1 MKFLPR
7 NNNLSQ
13 GSEVIAMEQSL
24 MIKRIKYKTGVW
36 RRKDRKKK
44 EKTQRI
50 AREIKQEINL
60 RKKKGYLKKY
70 KRLITSDIIKLEKD
84 ED

>member
-44 EKTQRI
+44 EKT
-50 AREIKQEINL
+50 
-60 RKKKGYLKKY
+60 
-70 KRLITSDIIKLEKD
+70 
-84 ED
+84 